1 MEARAPNRSYVADRS
16 DLYVLT
22 DPKSIP
28 LETHTPPQ
36 HLILRARRYI
46 NSLFT
51 VLLLALIDGRHR
63 GRGRTAWRA
72 CVRACV
78 RAWRVACQLLR
89 LF

>member
-36 HLILRARRYI
+36 HLILRARRI
-46 NSLFT
+46 STASRL
-51 VLLLALIDGRHR
+51 R
-63 GRGRTAWRA
+63 GERGSGP
-72 CVRACV
+72 
-78 RAWRVACQLLR
+78 
-89 LF
+89 